1 MLRRDIL
8 EALANFPNAGL
19 WGHTGPKACVG
30 DLLQHGL
37 FNELQVLRMLVMAT
51 FIINKRVFS
60 HIIWVILRLLLLA
73 NVHVGCTTNW
83 TWHEFLVQHVGTLSA
98 EHAVIAGTD
107 TQHDQ
112 V

>member
-19 WGHTGPKACVG
+19 WGHTGPKACVR

-37 FNELQVLRMLVMAT
+37 FNELQMFPRMLVMAT

-60 HIIWVILRLLLLA
+60 HIMWVILRLLLL
-73 NVHVGCTTNW
+73 VSEHVGCTTNW
-83 TWHEFLVQHVGTLSA
+83 TWH
-98 EHAVIAGTD
+98 
-107 TQHDQ
+107 
-112 V
+112 